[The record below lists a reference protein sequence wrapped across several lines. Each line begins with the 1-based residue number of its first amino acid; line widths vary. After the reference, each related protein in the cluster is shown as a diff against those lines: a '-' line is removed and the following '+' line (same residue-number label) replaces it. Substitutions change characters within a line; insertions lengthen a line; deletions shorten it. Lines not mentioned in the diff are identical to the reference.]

1 MIQGFKYQYKLNSLK
16 FDSFL
21 NQTSESDYFATF
33 TERSSRMTV
42 TRTWPG

>member
-21 NQTSESDYFATF
+21 NQTSESVYFATL